1 MKGKTLFKSPLHRSH
16 LSDASSTSSAS
27 VATHRLYQ
35 VWRGKNIFLC
45 GGRLIFGPDASSIV
59 LTVALIM
66 TPLALFVAFVSFRLA
81 ELIGKP
87 LGPAVPATAIAVGA
101 FDVVVLVLTSGR
113 DPGIIPRN
121 ARPPDPEDRPGTDS
135 SASPAAAGAGGGGGA
150 LWSLP
155 PTRDVYVN
163 GMVVKVKYCHTCMLY
178 RPPRCSHCSVCNNC
192 VERFDHHCP
201 WVGQCIGKRNY
212 RFFFMF
218 ISSTTFLCL
227 YVFGVCWVNLFLIT
241 RQYDCSFGRA
251 VAESPVSGF
260 LIVYTFVTAWFVGGL
275 TAFHS
280 YLVCTNQT
288 TYENFRYRY
297 EGKANPFNRGAAA
310 NLAEIFLSPI
320 PPSRNDF
327 QAKVSLADPD
337 AAALYYSLGPLSSES
352 RASFYTR
359 GSLSFDMAKASFDLD
374 YSAKRTSVA
383 SSDFGDIYGQQAHGA
398 LDRCATQQQQ
408 PRHSI
413 FGAVPGRDGRKVD
426 DETDA
431 VTAELGT
438 TMQYGAAAGRPHGRE
453 FEVV

>member
-1 MKGKTLFKSPLHRSH
+1 MKGRSLFKSPLPRSY
-16 LSDASSTSSAS
+16 LSDTSSSSAASSAA
-27 VATHRLYQ
+27 VATHRVYQ
-35 VWRGKNIFLC
+35 VWRGKNRFLC

-81 ELIGKP
+81 DLIGKP
-87 LGPAVPATAIAVGA
+87 LGAAVPATAMAVGA
-101 FDVVVLVLTSGR
+101 FDVVVLILTSGR

-121 ARPPDPEDRPGTDS
+121 ARPPEPEDSDS
-135 SASPAAAGAGGGGGA
+135 TASPAAGIGAA
-150 LWSLP
+150 PSWSLP

-163 GMVVKVKYCHTCMLY
+163 GTVVKVKYCHTCMLY

-192 VERFDHHCP
+192 VDRFDHHCP

-227 YVFGVCWVNLFLIT
+227 YVFSFCWVNLYLIS
-241 RQYDCSFGRA
+241 RQRGVGIGRA
-251 VAESPVSGF
+251 FADSPVSGF
-260 LIVYTFVTAWFVGGL
+260 LIGYTFVTAWFVGGL

-310 NLAEIFLSPI
+310 NVAEIFFSPI

-327 QAKVSLADPD
+327 RAKVSPADPD
-337 AAALYYSLGPLSSES
+337 AAALYYLGPLSSES
-352 RASFYTR
+352 RISFYTR
-359 GSLSFDMAKASFDLD
+359 GSLSFDMAKASFDLN

-383 SSDFGDIYGQQAHGA
+383 SSSDFGDIGGGGGGGGI
-398 LDRCATQQQQ
+398 DRISTHQQ

-413 FGAVPGRDGRKVD
+413 FGGTGRESSRKV
-426 DETDA
+426 EEEADA
-431 VTAELGT
+431 VTAELGA
-438 TMQYGAAAGRPHGRE
+438 TMTMQQYGAAAGRPRGRE

>member
-1 MKGKTLFKSPLHRSH
+1 MMKGRWSPLKKSPLPRSH
-16 LSDASSTSSAS
+16 VSDASSTTSA
-27 VATHRLYQ
+27 VATAVTTHRLYQ
-35 VWRGKNIFLC
+35 VWRGRNRFLC

-59 LTVALIM
+59 LTVSLVM

-81 ELIGKP
+81 ALVGKP
-87 LGPAVPATAIAVGA
+87 LGQLVQAVAIAVGA
-101 FDVVVLVLTSGR
+101 FDVIVLVLTSGR

-121 ARPPDPEDRPGTDS
+121 LRPPEPDDASAT
-135 SASPAAAGAGGGGGA
+135 ASPASGGGG
-150 LWSLP
+150 SLP

-163 GMVVKVKYCHTCMLY
+163 GMVVKVKYCHTCLLY

-227 YVFGVCWVNLFLIT
+227 YVFGFCWVNLLLIA
-241 RQYDCSFGRA
+241 RQYGCSLGRA
-251 VAESPVSGF
+251 VLESPVSGF

-297 EGKANPFNRGAAA
+297 ERKTNPHNRGVAA
-310 NLAEIFLSPI
+310 NIAEIFLSPI
-320 PPSRNDF
+320 PASKNDF
-327 QAKVSLADPD
+327 RARVAVEHYY
-337 AAALYYSLGPLSSES
+337 AAAAGAGGQSGQYYYSYSIGPLSSES
-352 RASFYTR
+352 KISFNTR
-359 GSLSFDMAKASFDLD
+359 GSLSFDMAKASFDLGAGG
-374 YSAKRTSVA
+374 YSAKRTSVDVSSS
-383 SSDFGDIYGQQAHGA
+383 SSDFGDIYGGGE
-398 LDRCATQQQQ
+398 QQ

-413 FGAVPGRDGRKVD
+413 FGGDGGRTSIRKAD
-426 DETDA
+426 DVET
-431 VTAELGT
+431 EFGH
-438 TMQYGAAAGRPHGRE
+438 YGAAAGRPRGRE
-453 FEVV
+453 FEPV

>member
-1 MKGKTLFKSPLHRSH
+1 MKGRSLFKSPLPRSY
-16 LSDASSTSSAS
+16 LSETSSAS
-27 VATHRLYQ
+27 SSAAVATHRVYQ
-35 VWRGKNIFLC
+35 VWRGKNRFLC

-59 LTVALIM
+59 LTMALIM

-87 LGPAVPATAIAVGA
+87 LGAAVPATAMAVGA

-121 ARPPDPEDRPGTDS
+121 ARPPDPDDAAAADS
-135 SASPAAAGAGGGGGA
+135 SAASPAAASSSGAP
-150 LWSLP
+150 WSLP

-163 GMVVKVKYCHTCMLY
+163 GSVVKVKYCHTCMLY

-201 WVGQCIGKRNY
+201 WVGQCIGRRNY
-212 RFFFMF
+212 RFFFLF
-218 ISSTTFLCL
+218 IASTTFLCL
-227 YVFGVCWVNLFLIT
+227 YVFAFCWVNLLLT
-241 RQYDCSFGRA
+241 ARAYNVGVATA
-251 VAESPVSGF
+251 VAEHSPVSGF
-260 LIVYTFVTAWFVGGL
+260 LIAYTFVTAWFVGGL

-310 NLAEIFLSPI
+310 NVAEAFFAPI

-327 QAKVSLADPD
+327 RAKVSPADPD
-337 AAALYYSLGPLSSES
+337 AAALYYLGPLASES
-352 RASFYTR
+352 RISFYTR
-359 GSLSFDMAKASFDLD
+359 PSLSFDMAKASFDHGAGG

-383 SSDFGDIYGQQAHGA
+383 SDDFGDIYGA
-398 LDRCATQQQQ
+398 QQ

-413 FGAVPGRDGRKVD
+413 FGAAAAAGRDGRKLE
-426 DETDA
+426 DEADA
-431 VTAELGT
+431 VAAELGAT
-438 TMQYGAAAGRPHGRE
+438 MQMQYGRPRGRGE

>member
-1 MKGKTLFKSPLHRSH
+1 MKGRSLFKSPLPRSY
-16 LSDASSTSSAS
+16 LSETSSAS
-27 VATHRLYQ
+27 SAAVATHRVYQ
-35 VWRGKNIFLC
+35 VWRGKNRFLC

-59 LTVALIM
+59 LTMALIM

-87 LGPAVPATAIAVGA
+87 LGAAIPATAMAIGA

-121 ARPPDPEDRPGTDS
+121 ARPPDPDDAAADS
-135 SASPAAAGAGGGGGA
+135 SASPASSSGGA
-150 LWSLP
+150 PWSLP

-163 GMVVKVKYCHTCMLY
+163 GAVLKVKYCHTCMLY

-201 WVGQCIGKRNY
+201 WVGQCIGRRNY
-212 RFFFMF
+212 RFFFLF
-218 ISSTTFLCL
+218 ISATTFLCL
-227 YVFGVCWVNLFLIT
+227 YVFGFCWVNLLLIA
-241 RQYDCSFGRA
+241 RRYNVGVARA

-260 LIVYTFVTAWFVGGL
+260 LIAYTFVTAWFVGGL

-297 EGKANPFNRGAAA
+297 DGKANPFNRGAAA
-310 NLAEIFLSPI
+310 NVAEIFFAPI

-327 QAKVSLADPD
+327 RAKVSPADPD
-337 AAALYYSLGPLSSES
+337 AAALYYLGPLSSES
-352 RASFYTR
+352 RISFYTR
-359 GSLSFDMAKASFDLD
+359 GSLSFDMAKASFDHGGC
-374 YSAKRTSVA
+374 SAKRTSVA
-383 SSDFGDIYGQQAHGA
+383 SSSDFGDIYGP
-398 LDRCATQQQQ
+398 QQ

-413 FGAVPGRDGRKVD
+413 FSAAAAAGRESRKLE
-426 DETDA
+426 DEADA
-431 VTAELGT
+431 VAAELGA
-438 TMQYGAAAGRPHGRE
+438 TMQYGLAAGRPRARDQ